1 MKILNI
7 FFNVVKC
14 IVEYKLK
21 AIALDVDG
29 TITDETRRVC
39 VNAVNVIH
47 RAENEGVPIIF
58 VTGNVICAAKI
69 IAILLGTTGG
79 LVAENGGVIESQG
92 KIKILGNIT
101 ECQKAYEFL
110 KSKFEVTNVELSD
123 QRVSEVAIERT
134 ITEELVKET
143 INDFNV
149 VVYDTKF
156 AIQLTDPSVNK
167 GSSLKMITND
177 LGIKTDEI
185 LAIGDSENDIEFL
198 RVSDVKVAVNNAA
211 DELKD
216 IADYITEKSY
226 DDGVAE
232 AIERFIL

>member
-1 MKILNI
+1 M
-7 FFNVVKC
+7 
-14 IVEYKLK
+14 EYKLK

-39 VNAVNVIH
+39 VNAVNAIH
-47 RAENEGVPIIF
+47 RAENGGVPIIF
-58 VTGNVICAAKI
+58 VTGNVMCAAKI
-69 IAILLGTTGG
+69 IAILLGNTGG
-79 LVAENGGVIESQG
+79 LVAENGVVIESQG
-92 KIKILGNIT
+92 RIKILGNIT

-110 KSKFEVTNVELSD
+110 KSKFEVMKVELSD

-167 GSSLKMITND
+167 GSSLKMITTD
-177 LGIKTDEI
+177 LGIKTDEN

>member
-1 MKILNI
+1 M
-7 FFNVVKC
+7 
-14 IVEYKLK
+14 
-21 AIALDVDG
+21 
-29 TITDETRRVC
+29 
-39 VNAVNVIH
+39 
-47 RAENEGVPIIF
+47 
-58 VTGNVICAAKI
+58 CAAKI
-69 IAILLGTTGG
+69 IAILLGNTGG
-79 LVAENGGVIESQG
+79 LVAENGVVIESQG
-92 KIKILGNIT
+92 RIKILGNIT

>member
-1 MKILNI
+1 
-7 FFNVVKC
+7 
-14 IVEYKLK
+14 VEYKLK

-167 GSSLKMITND
+167 GSSLKMITTD
-177 LGIKTDEI
+177 LGIKTDEN

>member
-1 MKILNI
+1 
-7 FFNVVKC
+7 
-14 IVEYKLK
+14 VEYKLK

-226 DDGVAE
+226 GDGVAE

>member
-1 MKILNI
+1 
-7 FFNVVKC
+7 
-14 IVEYKLK
+14 VEYKLK

-198 RVSDVKVAVNNAA
+198 RVSDVKVTVNNAA

-226 DDGVAE
+226 GDGVAE

>member
-1 MKILNI
+1 MK
-7 FFNVVKC
+7 
-14 IVEYKLK
+14 YKLK

-39 VNAVNVIH
+39 VNAVNAIY
-47 RAENEGVPIIF
+47 RAENNGIPVIF
-58 VTGNVICAAKI
+58 VTGNVMCAAKT

-92 KIKILGNIT
+92 KKKILGNIT
-101 ECQKAYEFL
+101 ECQNAYEFL
-110 KSKFEVTNVELSD
+110 KSKFEVKKVELSD

-167 GSSLKMITND
+167 GSSLKMITTD
-177 LGIKTDEI
+177 LGIKTDEN